1 MKKILIFFVIV
12 IIIIASISFAYLQF
26 QAKYKEAKKINEFY
40 ESYYQ
45 KEIYAADLATVINRA
60 MDSNIKKEIEKDE
73 TGKYKN
79 NDNNSINIDIKMTDN
94 NKTYNMEKI
103 YNGGIDKFLQAY
115 TGIKFKCIK
124 LEYHKSTNKIK
135 YILFEQITE

>member
-103 YNGGIDKFLQAY
+103 YNG
-115 TGIKFKCIK
+115 
-124 LEYHKSTNKIK
+124 
-135 YILFEQITE
+135 